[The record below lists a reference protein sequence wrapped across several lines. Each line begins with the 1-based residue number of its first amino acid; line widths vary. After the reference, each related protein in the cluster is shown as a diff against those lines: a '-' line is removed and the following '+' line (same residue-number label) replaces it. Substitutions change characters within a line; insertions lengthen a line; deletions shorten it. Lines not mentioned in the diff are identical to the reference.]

1 MKINGRFLVYLAGI
15 ISLFGFIALCIFP
28 IRDTFIRISICIL
41 AVMIWLSV
49 LCLIWVKKKIRW
61 TFLGLT
67 GSVFLFLCM
76 PSHSIPSD
84 KFRDCYVH
92 CLKRYESVDYLWGAE
107 SWAAIDCSG
116 LIRQGYIDALW
127 VYGLKTFNGAMIREG
142 LLVWAYDS
150 SAKALRDGY
159 RLKTVQVMEVRSLN
173 SLDSS
178 QIKPG
183 DFAVIRSGVHCLAYL
198 GDNTWIQA
206 DPAVKKV
213 VINHVPANSSWFE
226 ASACIMRWSMME
238 N

>member
-1 MKINGRFLVYLAGI
+1 MKIKGRFLACLAGI
-15 ISLFGFIALCIFP
+15 FSLFGFIVLCIFP
-28 IRDTFIRISICIL
+28 VRDTFIRISIIIL

-49 LCLIWVKKKIRW
+49 LCLIWAKKKGRW
-61 TFLGLT
+61 IYLGLT
-67 GSVFLFLCM
+67 AGFFLFLCM
-76 PSHSIPSD
+76 PSRSIQRD

-92 CLKRYESVDYLWGAE
+92 CLKRYESVEYLWGAE
-107 SWAAIDCSG
+107 SWMAIDCSG

-127 VYGLKTFNGAMIREG
+127 IYGLKTFNGAMVREG
-142 LLVWAYDS
+142 LLIWGYDS

-159 RLKTVQVMEVRSLN
+159 RSKTKPILEVRSLN
-173 SLDSS
+173 SFDSN

-198 GDNTWIQA
+198 GDDTWIQA

-213 VINHVPANSSWFE
+213 VINHVPADSAWFE
-226 ASACIMRWSMME
+226 APACIMRWSVIE